1 MDSLNTMRISAVIVS
16 LSQNRKNFSSII
28 KSKREA
34 VMWFLPAL
42 GSPAFAARTSIPV
55 KVASIDQ
62 LSVGILRIIF
72 A

>member
-1 MDSLNTMRISAVIVS
+1 
-16 LSQNRKNFSSII
+16 
-28 KSKREA
+28 
-34 VMWFLPAL
+34 MWFLPAL
-42 GSPAFAARTSIPV
+42 GSSAFAARTSIPI